1 MNYRKTD
8 IAILLIRLILGI
20 VFLAHGAQKVFGL
33 FGGHGLQATV
43 QFMTKNG
50 MPVVIPYLVS
60 FGELAA
66 GVGFI
71 FGFLTRIAAA
81 GMFLEMLGGVFLI
94 HWKNGFFMNW
104 EGNLKGEGF
113 EYTLTLCVICLA
125 LVISGAGAYSIDASM
140 RKTPNPNV
148 V

>member
-1 MNYRKTD
+1 MDSRKTD
-8 IAILLIRLILGI
+8 TALLLIRLILGL

-43 QFMTKNG
+43 QFMTKSG
-50 MPVVIPYLVS
+50 MPVIVPYLVS

-66 GVGFI
+66 GIGFI

-104 EGNLKGEGF
+104 EGNQKGEGF

-125 LVISGAGAYSIDASM
+125 LLISGAGAYSIDASM
-140 RKTPNPNV
+140 RRRALP
-148 V
+148 